1 MELARASDAGL
12 LRPLRATV
20 NSAERYF
27 ARLGDLTNVLDTWC
41 EEDVGERSYEQ
52 LRTPTGWLVR
62 LRSDRN
68 GLLTEQTEKPTK
80 ADALASAAMI
90 VTHNPYLE

>member
-1 MELARASDAGL
+1 VSHCGFASCDTDP
-12 LRPLRATV
+12 R
-20 NSAERYF
+20 AERL
-27 ARLGDLTNVLDTWC
+27 ATLTDTLDGWC
-41 EEDVGERSYEQ
+41 SNEAPGERAYEVS
-52 LRTPTGWLVR
+52 RTQTGWLVR

>member
-1 MELARASDAGL
+1 M
-12 LRPLRATV
+12 
-20 NSAERYF
+20 NSAERRAELRFLSRAERTYE
-27 ARLGDLTNVLDTWC
+27 LLCSLDDWASA
-41 EEDVGERSYEQ
+41 DPGERAYEIS
-52 LRTPTGWLVR
+52 RTQSGWLVR
-62 LRSDRN
+62 MRSDRN

>member
-1 MELARASDAGL
+1 MNAPAHWEVVERVAESTERLDAW
-12 LRPLRATV
+12 V
-20 NSAERYF
+20 D
-27 ARLGDLTNVLDTWC
+27 GDQ
-41 EEDVGERSYEQ
+41 GERAYE
-52 LRTPTGWLVR
+52 LSTTPTGWLVR
-62 LRSDRN
+62 LRADRN

>member
-1 MELARASDAGL
+1 MTPGAFVALQLAIRQDSTDAL
-12 LRPLRATV
+12 DAWLRQDP
-20 NSAERYF
+20 
-27 ARLGDLTNVLDTWC
+27 
-41 EEDVGERSYEQ
+41 GERAYEVSLTQ
-52 LRTPTGWLVR
+52 TGWLVR